1 MSKKK
6 QDHFLQLYQ
15 PVHDR
20 FERFCR
26 ARAYSV
32 VDYRD
37 VMHESLL
44 VAYERIDTLRS
55 DQAFFSFL
63 VGICI
68 RLLANEHRKKKPVLG
83 LNESFLEEHAKS
95 SDNPEQAAEVYLL
108 HRALAQ
114 LPVDQRESLVLFEIT
129 GFSIREIAEMHEV
142 GESAVKQRLRRGRL
156 RLTEILT
163 FESTNKRGEVH
174 L

>member
-6 QDHFLQLYQ
+6 QDHFLRLYQ

-44 VAYERIDTLRS
+44 VAYDRLDTLRS
-55 DQAFFSFL
+55 EEAFFSFL

-68 RLLANEHRKKKPVLG
+68 RLLANEHRKMKPELG
-83 LNESFLEEHAKS
+83 LNESFLENKIRS

-129 GFSIREIAEMHEV
+129 GFSIREIAKLHNV
-142 GESAVKQRLRRGRL
+142 GESTVKQRLRRGRL
-156 RLTEILT
+156 KLTEILT
-163 FESTNKRGEVH
+163 FESTDKRGEMH